1 MKKLY
6 VIGIGPGEAEGL
18 TGEARTSLA
27 VSDVI
32 VGYKVYTD
40 LIRDIYPEK
49 EYVESG
55 MRKEVERC
63 REALRI
69 ADEGHVVSVISSG
82 DPGVYG
88 MASLVAELSEEFPEV
103 SVTMVSGVSAC
114 LSGAA
119 RLGAPIGHDFCV
131 ISLSDALTPW
141 EVIEKRLRAAAE
153 GDFCICIYNP
163 ESRTRSGYLAR
174 ACEILLTIKSKD
186 TVCGYVRNIGRDGEE
201 TCVLTL
207 GELQST
213 HVDMFTTVFVGN
225 SMTKKIGERMVTP
238 RGYQS

>member
-18 TGEARTSLA
+18 TGEARTALV

-32 VGYKVYTD
+32 VGYEVYTD

-163 ESRTRSGYLAR
+163 ESKTRSGYLAR
-174 ACEILLTIKSKD
+174 ACESLLSIKSKD

-225 SMTKKIGERMVTP
+225 SMTKRIGERMVTP